1 MEDLEA
7 FIRKSQRIQ
16 DILHLY
22 DDNVGWSVDISTRKW
37 IAFIFDVQNAA
48 GVMGVVLL
56 WCVLSSYLRGFF
68 MDEPTSIVL
77 CEDHIHSEQEVV
89 MLDWLDVAWKRVVTW
104 ARAYARLPEREW
116 NEYGGG
122 SDAKVGQRRDFG
134 AVNSTPPTMET
145 VTILLVRFRWSG
157 RVAL

>member
-22 DDNVGWSVDISTRKW
+22 DDNVGRSVDISTRKW

-56 WCVLSSYLRGFF
+56 
-68 MDEPTSIVL
+68 
-77 CEDHIHSEQEVV
+77 
-89 MLDWLDVAWKRVVTW
+89 
-104 ARAYARLPEREW
+104 
-116 NEYGGG
+116 
-122 SDAKVGQRRDFG
+122 
-134 AVNSTPPTMET
+134 
-145 VTILLVRFRWSG
+145 
-157 RVAL
+157 